1 MRKTNVKVA
10 DDSVLIKGLKIKMYE
25 YPLQRQIYFLTFME
39 LLDIVFSQ
47 YKEICE
53 VVLDSP
59 RIGGDDIKYYIRKTI
74 TNHLHAN
81 LDVHSRRLIAEFPVN
96 GVKFISKPQPVVTVG
111 A

>member
-1 MRKTNVKVA
+1 
-10 DDSVLIKGLKIKMYE
+10 MYE

-96 GVKFISKPQPVVTVG
+96 GVKFISKLISHCANMISAKNIYT
-111 A
+111 